1 MTGSNDK
8 VILENRHTGER
19 LEMWRVTRN
28 GETWLAIRGSLP
40 PHRKGPP
47 LHVHYRAEEE
57 FRVISGTMSALGDGR
72 QIRVA
77 AGETATFP
85 AGSVHTWWNDG
96 DEIMIAEGY
105 ARPAG
110 DLDRHLQAA
119 FDVINSSPAERP
131 SPFYMAHIT
140 WRHRR
145 TQAVV
150 MLPRPIQAIVIPL
163 IVLLGTLLGHYRGS
177 DWPGSPGRCRD
188 APLLEDRERDDK
200 LAQPAIRI

>member
-8 VILENRHTGER
+8 VTLENRHNGER

-28 GETWLAIRGSLP
+28 GETWLSIRGSLP

-47 LHVHYRAEEE
+47 RHVHYHAEEE

-85 AGSVHTWWNDG
+85 PGSVHTWWNDG
-96 DEIMIAEGY
+96 DETLVAEGY
-105 ARPAG
+105 AKPAG
-110 DLDRHLQAA
+110 DLDRYLQAA
-119 FDVINSSPAERP
+119 FEVINSGAGERP
-131 SPFYMAHIT
+131 PLFYMAHVT

-150 MLPRPIQAIVIPL
+150 MMPRPIQAVVIPL
-163 IVLLGTLLGHYRGS
+163 IVLVGTLLGRYRGTE
-177 DWPGSPGRCRD
+177 WPGSPARCRD
-188 APLLEDRERDDK
+188 APLLEDREREDV
-200 LAQPAIRI
+200 LARSATKG